1 LGSAIGFSYRYY
13 VEGIVEDGGVKMLT
27 LNGIYPSADNAANG
41 SYPII
46 NEIYAVYRKDNSN
59 ENVKLL
65 VDWMLSDQ
73 GKQIVEE
80 SGYCR
85 IHS

>member
-1 LGSAIGFSYRYY
+1 
-13 VEGIVEDGGVKMLT
+13 VEGIVEDGGVKMLS
-27 LNGIYPSADNAANG
+27 LNGIYPSAENVANG

-46 NEIYAVYRKDNSN
+46 NEIYAVYRKDNAN

-73 GKQIVEE
+73 GQQIVAE

-85 IHS
+85 IK